1 MSGAKPLTKQ
11 RSPWVERD
19 SPELTA
25 AIGALGLTA
34 RAFHRAVH
42 DGWLNALVAEE
53 PEGWH
58 ASISHESRGTGVR
71 YPTWDELAHARHELL
86 PLDLDFVMHLP
97 PPGEYVAVHDTCFHL
112 HEHPARPHGRS
123 RADRLEAALREI
135 ARLHTEV
142 TVETVPN
149 ECLRGICGHEDG
161 CPDSDPVSVC
171 DRCWE
176 LWDDGFNRDDAVPD
190 AVRWPCETRRMLG
203 AALEGDEG

>member
-1 MSGAKPLTKQ
+1 MNRDL
-11 RSPWVERD
+11 ER
-19 SPELTA
+19 ELEEA
-25 AIGALGLTA
+25 DLVDIELS
-34 RAFHRAVH
+34 
-42 DGWLNALVAEE
+42 DGWTEVTPLQAIIIE
-53 PEGWH
+53 
-58 ASISHESRGTGVR
+58 
-71 YPTWDELAHARHELL
+71 AR
-86 PLDLDFVMHLP
+86 
-97 PPGEYVAVHDTCFHL
+97 T
-112 HEHPARPHGRS
+112 